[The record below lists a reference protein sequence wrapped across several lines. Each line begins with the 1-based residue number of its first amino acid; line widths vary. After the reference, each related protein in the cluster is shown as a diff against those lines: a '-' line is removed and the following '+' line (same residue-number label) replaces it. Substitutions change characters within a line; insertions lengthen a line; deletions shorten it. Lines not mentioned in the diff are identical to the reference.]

1 VALTDHPSGGLEP
14 AFWGHRLLQ
23 QLATPLRRRE
33 LRLESGDPVTSGH
46 QLGELFAPQPGPLSA
61 VDQVLGPPDVD
72 RLAAHAEIAGDV

>member
-1 VALTDHPSGGLEP
+1 MTLSGHHRDDGEP

-61 VDQVLGPPDVD
+61 VDQVLGPPVVD